1 MNKIMTANDAVAR
14 GAFESGIKVATGY
27 PGTPSTSIID
37 NIQQDY
43 QNIYC
48 EWSVNEK
55 VALEVAMG
63 ASFSGARSLVVM
75 KTVGLNVAHDALISA
90 AQSQINGGL
99 VIVVA
104 DDVGRITDDYND
116 CRYYGKSAGVPI
128 LEPSDSSDA
137 LKLTKFAFKLSELY
151 SLPVLIRLTTV
162 TCKTSS
168 IVDFD
173 EKYKYSEVRNLK
185 YKKSCY
191 AVLTTTTMIG
201 MKNNSNPK
209 VTNFNNDFIGS
220 MDRLKDRLS
229 DNSNINPIELNDKK
243 IGFITS
249 GSSYFYLKEILPQ
262 ASILKLGAVHPLPL
276 GLIKKISNH
285 VDKLYVIED
294 GQAIIESEI
303 KSMGIKIENDLNLK
317 KFPNFTFF
325 TPEIIKSIFLPGAEF
340 MQPLEGVPFRLPMNC
355 AGCSHL
361 FVYHILK
368 KYRFKATT
376 DVTCGGLGIFPHINA
391 FTNAKH
397 MGSSIGI
404 AHGYNCASNNQEKY
418 IAVIGDGGFWATGI
432 NGLINL
438 TFNKGN
444 TKVIIVDNQCIAMT
458 GGQNVPSTE
467 SDRTFSLSIKDTCE
481 SLGISDVI
489 EVDPYQIEDFEQ
501 KFVSAINR
509 DGNGVI
515 IVKKE
520 CLVKYKPSK
529 TGICVINQD
538 SCLKCK
544 ACLQISCPALEILED
559 NQGEKIHI
567 DEDLCIGCKLCLS
580 NCRNGAIS
588 YETVQ

>member
-1 MNKIMTANDAVAR
+1 MNKILTANDAVAR
-14 GAFESGIKVATGY
+14 GAFESGVKVATGY

-37 NIQQDY
+37 DIMRDY
-43 QNIYC
+43 KDIYC

-63 ASFSGARSLVVM
+63 ASFSGARSLAVM

-116 CRYYGKSAGVPI
+116 CRYYGRSAGVPI
-128 LEPSDSSDA
+128 LEPSDSLDA
-137 LKLTKFAFKLSELY
+137 LKLTKLAFKLSELY
-151 SLPVLIRLTTV
+151 SLPVIIRLTTV

-168 IVDFD
+168 LVNID
-173 EKYKYSEVRNLK
+173 ENYQYSASKNLK
-185 YKKSCY
+185 FKSSCY
-191 AVLTTTTMIG
+191 SVLTTTTIMG
-201 MKNNSNPK
+201 MKNSDNPK
-209 VTNFNNDFIGS
+209 VTRFNNDFVHS
-220 MDRLKDRLS
+220 MDRLTDNLS
-229 DNSNINPIELNDKK
+229 NNSNINPIELKDKK

-249 GSSYFYLKEILPQ
+249 GASYLYLKETLPD
-262 ASILKLGAVHPLPL
+262 ASILKLGAIHPLPI
-276 GLIKKISNH
+276 GLIKKISTY

-294 GQAIIESEI
+294 GQSVIEKEI
-303 KSMGIKIENDLNLK
+303 RSMGINIAKDVDLK
-317 KFPNFTFF
+317 KFPDFTFF
-325 TPEIIKSIFLPGAEF
+325 TPEIIKSKFLVNDIVA
-340 MQPLEGVPFRLPMNC
+340 QPLQDIPFRLPMNC

-361 FVYHILK
+361 FVYYILK
-368 KYRFKATT
+368 KYHLKATT

-404 AHGYNCASNNQEKY
+404 AHGFNCANDDKENY

-458 GGQNVPSTE
+458 GGQDVPSSRPE
-467 SDRTFSLSIKDTCE
+467 YSSSLDIKETCHA
-481 SLGISDVI
+481 LGIQDVI
-489 EVDPYQIEDFEQ
+489 EVDPYKIDDFE
-501 KFVSAINR
+501 KDVISSLNR

-520 CLVKYKPSK
+520 CLVKFKPEVK
-529 TGICVINQD
+529 GQCTIDNEA
-538 SCLKCK
+538 CLKCK
-544 ACLQISCPALEILED
+544 ACLQISCPALEILKD
-559 NQGEKIHI
+559 NGEEKIHI
-567 DEDLCIGCKLCLS
+567 DSGLCVGCKLCQT
-580 NCRNGAIS
+580 NCKNGAIN
-588 YETVQ
+588 YETIQ